1 MKTQLFFDLTTEA
14 PCPSIYFRAQ
24 QEIEEIIEELREQN
38 VTVFEIDGAAISSR
52 EALFKVFATVLR
64 KPDGWYRD
72 EEYAPNADA
81 FLEYLYDIAE
91 WVPAKG
97 RVVLIRNVEQF

>member
-1 MKTQLFFDLTTEA
+1 
-14 PCPSIYFRAQ
+14 
-24 QEIEEIIEELREQN
+24 